1 MTTLCSTPESLPSP
15 RAADAA
21 PPGFQAPSDPSP
33 RPYDAPGFPSGA
45 PAPSYSAR
53 SDADYEV
60 PFFTVAHY
68 RTPTAPTTYEY
79 AATHTGFPE
88 GAGEALYNGG
98 LDTEAMSPVE
108 LAFGGSAG
116 ESGRWWPRDGPEAP
130 IEPTPP
136 TQPARSPVGPAP
148 LHGRSEPDCALPAH
162 PPGAFIRRVYGSHD
176 RTPVGCLHAAA
187 GTAPRGQKPPT
198 PGAKPA
204 PPETPPRPSRPAR
217 SHDET
222 PVRGSVDFL
231 LDQPSRTPSR
241 SRSGSRRRA
250 SSPGRRTTPTTPTSS
265 FPPEMSQSTPLI
277 PRDTGQGAGDGVT
290 GAAQAQ
296 DAATRQTSLTGSGG
310 RGGGGRE
317 EPATSL
323 SGAPMDGSG
332 VYEDAGVSDAADRLE
347 SALHSSSSSE
357 VMVTPRTPRTPRT
370 SRSKSREPSF
380 CLELEDDEYPRT
392 EAEYMSL
399 LNAKIAEAH
408 ERQLLPLKEDLADW
422 LSKLL
427 GVEDLTAENL
437 IEKLDNGVYVC
448 RLAEVISRRAR
459 EAREKGTSTLEVP
472 CLPYRTWERARSG
485 TFFARD
491 NISNFLRFCRRLGV
505 HDNLL
510 FETEDLVCHSGARG
524 VVLCLLEVGR
534 LAQGWWGLEPPGIV
548 KLEREMDG
556 EEWSGRSD
564 SGYSNTSSPRGST
577 LTLHPAAPSPPAA
590 DSKLPRPLSAPGHL
604 QLVPRLVLPNQ
615 STHTQTES
623 PPSSS
628 QSRIPKASS
637 SSAPRSVKP
646 TPPPK
651 PASIRRAVS
660 NLARR
665 PTTIPKKARSVG
677 ERGWSGAKTTPTTP
691 VTTPTHSAKPRLP
704 SARTPRSSGRSTPN
718 TTPTTPTHC
727 RRYMTSLQRTPA
739 TPSKPSRPTSRP
751 SSKPPSRSPS
761 ICSRLQECYNTVQ
774 PDSVTEALRTDL
786 DNKVFDIA
794 NQTRGF
800 CGCKD
805 TECTKSHVKRVSD
818 GKYEICGRNVF
829 VRKNSSLPRKHI
841 KKGQR
846 NKPTSEKSQTPNIAD
861 KQNCSA
867 KKVLVIQQPRG
878 SPPKNIHSPR
888 ICDKCYAT
896 DDKSIVKRPRHHN
909 PAASKIISPFEIKS
923 KTKLVLRHQLPH
935 PSTWDFKSTRKKYTS
950 NSSALRHQLNTST
963 LRKVHFPSA
972 SDKHRPPATSPA
984 MVNTALEPYLLKGK
998 HVMVRVGGGW
1008 DTLEHYLLRHD
1019 PKQVTVFNL
1028 KSADPFL
1035 HIRAKYCSPT
1045 HSRASS
1051 SRGSP
1056 THSQATPSRGTASGD
1071 PTPGNTSSEGTPP
1084 PPQVP
1089 PSLPA
1094 ESSMPAEES
1103 CRFSAEDSD
1112 CMAEGS
1118 VPATEDS
1125 AATAEQSKP
1134 TAECSLSAM
1143 QSSFS
1148 KVNGEDPEEHHVNGM
1163 MESQSRELQ
1172 GGDLSTE
1179 WTVESC
1185 SPTPERSMVNSSTFC
1200 IEDKNVA
1207 DPIPTIS
1214 LASHSKS
1221 MSTSSTSS
1229 TSSSSD
1235 SSCSLKVT
1243 PPPTPSTFST
1253 PACATS
1259 NELSVTPD
1267 GSSTTI
1273 GTPLP
1278 PDFIEQ
1284 DEL

>member
-45 PAPSYSAR
+45 SAASYSAR
-53 SDADYEV
+53 SDSDYEV

-68 RTPTAPTTYEY
+68 RSPTAPTTYEY

-108 LAFGGSAG
+108 LAFGGSVG

-130 IEPTPP
+130 LEPTPP
-136 TQPARSPVGPAP
+136 QQPARSPVSAAP
-148 LHGRSEPDCALPAH
+148 PPGRSEPDCALPAH

-198 PGAKPA
+198 PGTKPA
-204 PPETPPRPSRPAR
+204 PPETPPRPSSRPAR
-217 SHDET
+217 SHDDT
-222 PVRGSVDFL
+222 PVRGSVDFRL
-231 LDQPSRTPSR
+231 EQPSRTPSR

-277 PRDTGQGAGDGVT
+277 PRDTGQGAGDSVPGV
-290 GAAQAQ
+290 AQAQ
-296 DAATRQTSLTGSGG
+296 DAASRQTSFSGSGG
-310 RGGGGRE
+310 RGGSGGGRE

-392 EAEYMSL
+392 ETEYMSL

-459 EAREKGTSTLEVP
+459 DARDKGTSTLEVP

-510 FETEDLVCHSGARG
+510 FETEDLGPVSAVRKVCHSGARG

-637 SSAPRSVKP
+637 SSAPRAVKP

-665 PTTIPKKARSVG
+665 PTTIPKKSRSVG

-829 VRKNSSLPRKHI
+829 VR
-841 KKGQR
+841 
-846 NKPTSEKSQTPNIAD
+846 
-861 KQNCSA
+861 
-867 KKVLVIQQPRG
+867 
-878 SPPKNIHSPR
+878 
-888 ICDKCYAT
+888 
-896 DDKSIVKRPRHHN
+896 
-909 PAASKIISPFEIKS
+909 
-923 KTKLVLRHQLPH
+923 
-935 PSTWDFKSTRKKYTS
+935 
-950 NSSALRHQLNTST
+950 
-963 LRKVHFPSA
+963 
-972 SDKHRPPATSPA
+972 
-984 MVNTALEPYLLKGK
+984 LLKGK

-1103 CRFSAEDSD
+1103 CRFSAENSN
-1112 CMAEGS
+1112 CMAERS
-1118 VPATEDS
+1118 VPAAEDS
-1125 AATAEQSKP
+1125 AITTEQSKP
-1134 TAECSLSAM
+1134 TAEGPLSAM
-1143 QSSFS
+1143 QTSFS
-1148 KVNGEDPEEHHVNGM
+1148 KVNGEDSDEHHVNGT

-1172 GGDLSTE
+1172 GEELSAE
-1179 WTVESC
+1179 WTGESY

-1200 IEDKNVA
+1200 VEDKNVA

-1214 LASHSKS
+1214 LVTHSKS
-1221 MSTSSTSS
+1221 MSVSSTSS
-1229 TSSSSD
+1229 TSSASD

-1267 GSSTTI
+1267 GSSTTM

>member
-510 FETEDLVCHSGARG
+510 FETEDLAPVSADRKVCHSGARG

-556 EEWSGRSD
+556 EEWSG

-590 DSKLPRPLSAPGHL
+590 DSKLP
-604 QLVPRLVLPNQ
+604 
-615 STHTQTES
+615 
-623 PPSSS
+623 
-628 QSRIPKASS
+628 
-637 SSAPRSVKP
+637 
-646 TPPPK
+646 
-651 PASIRRAVS
+651 
-660 NLARR
+660 
-665 PTTIPKKARSVG
+665 
-677 ERGWSGAKTTPTTP
+677 RGWSGAKTTPTTP

>member
-1 MTTLCSTPESLPSP
+1 MNTPKCLNRAQLNHIFPLFPLC
-15 RAADAA
+15 A
-21 PPGFQAPSDPSP
+21 
-33 RPYDAPGFPSGA
+33 
-45 PAPSYSAR
+45 
-53 SDADYEV
+53 
-60 PFFTVAHY
+60 
-68 RTPTAPTTYEY
+68 
-79 AATHTGFPE
+79 
-88 GAGEALYNGG
+88 
-98 LDTEAMSPVE
+98 
-108 LAFGGSAG
+108 
-116 ESGRWWPRDGPEAP
+116 
-130 IEPTPP
+130 
-136 TQPARSPVGPAP
+136 
-148 LHGRSEPDCALPAH
+148 
-162 PPGAFIRRVYGSHD
+162 
-176 RTPVGCLHAAA
+176 
-187 GTAPRGQKPPT
+187 
-198 PGAKPA
+198 
-204 PPETPPRPSRPAR
+204 
-217 SHDET
+217 
-222 PVRGSVDFL
+222 
-231 LDQPSRTPSR
+231 
-241 SRSGSRRRA
+241 
-250 SSPGRRTTPTTPTSS
+250 
-265 FPPEMSQSTPLI
+265 
-277 PRDTGQGAGDGVT
+277 
-290 GAAQAQ
+290 
-296 DAATRQTSLTGSGG
+296 
-310 RGGGGRE
+310 
-317 EPATSL
+317 
-323 SGAPMDGSG
+323 
-332 VYEDAGVSDAADRLE
+332 
-347 SALHSSSSSE
+347 
-357 VMVTPRTPRTPRT
+357 
-370 SRSKSREPSF
+370 
-380 CLELEDDEYPRT
+380 
-392 EAEYMSL
+392 
-399 LNAKIAEAH
+399 
-408 ERQLLPLKEDLADW
+408 
-422 LSKLL
+422 
-427 GVEDLTAENL
+427 
-437 IEKLDNGVYVC
+437 
-448 RLAEVISRRAR
+448 
-459 EAREKGTSTLEVP
+459 
-472 CLPYRTWERARSG
+472 
-485 TFFARD
+485 
-491 NISNFLRFCRRLGV
+491 
-505 HDNLL
+505 
-510 FETEDLVCHSGARG
+510 VCHSGARG

-590 DSKLPRPLSAPGHL
+590 ESKLP
-604 QLVPRLVLPNQ
+604 
-615 STHTQTES
+615 
-623 PPSSS
+623 
-628 QSRIPKASS
+628 
-637 SSAPRSVKP
+637 
-646 TPPPK
+646 
-651 PASIRRAVS
+651 
-660 NLARR
+660 
-665 PTTIPKKARSVG
+665 
-677 ERGWSGAKTTPTTP
+677 RGWSGAKTTPTTP

-829 VRKNSSLPRKHI
+829 VRKNSSLRRKHI

-846 NKPTSEKSQTPNIAD
+846 NKPTTEKPQTPNIAD

-867 KKVLVIQQPRG
+867 KKVLVIQQPWG

-923 KTKLVLRHQLPH
+923 KKKLVLRHQLPH

-1103 CRFSAEDSD
+1103 CRFNAEDSD

-1125 AATAEQSKP
+1125 ATTAEQSKP

-1143 QSSFS
+1143 QTSLS
-1148 KVNGEDPEEHHVNGM
+1148 KVNGEDLEEHHVNGM

-1179 WTVESC
+1179 WTESC

-1200 IEDKNVA
+1200 VEDKNVA

>member
-1 MTTLCSTPESLPSP
+1 MNTPKCLNRAQLNHIFPLFPLC
-15 RAADAA
+15 A
-21 PPGFQAPSDPSP
+21 
-33 RPYDAPGFPSGA
+33 
-45 PAPSYSAR
+45 
-53 SDADYEV
+53 
-60 PFFTVAHY
+60 
-68 RTPTAPTTYEY
+68 
-79 AATHTGFPE
+79 
-88 GAGEALYNGG
+88 
-98 LDTEAMSPVE
+98 
-108 LAFGGSAG
+108 
-116 ESGRWWPRDGPEAP
+116 
-130 IEPTPP
+130 
-136 TQPARSPVGPAP
+136 
-148 LHGRSEPDCALPAH
+148 
-162 PPGAFIRRVYGSHD
+162 
-176 RTPVGCLHAAA
+176 
-187 GTAPRGQKPPT
+187 
-198 PGAKPA
+198 
-204 PPETPPRPSRPAR
+204 
-217 SHDET
+217 
-222 PVRGSVDFL
+222 
-231 LDQPSRTPSR
+231 
-241 SRSGSRRRA
+241 
-250 SSPGRRTTPTTPTSS
+250 
-265 FPPEMSQSTPLI
+265 
-277 PRDTGQGAGDGVT
+277 
-290 GAAQAQ
+290 
-296 DAATRQTSLTGSGG
+296 
-310 RGGGGRE
+310 
-317 EPATSL
+317 
-323 SGAPMDGSG
+323 
-332 VYEDAGVSDAADRLE
+332 
-347 SALHSSSSSE
+347 
-357 VMVTPRTPRTPRT
+357 
-370 SRSKSREPSF
+370 
-380 CLELEDDEYPRT
+380 
-392 EAEYMSL
+392 
-399 LNAKIAEAH
+399 
-408 ERQLLPLKEDLADW
+408 
-422 LSKLL
+422 
-427 GVEDLTAENL
+427 
-437 IEKLDNGVYVC
+437 
-448 RLAEVISRRAR
+448 
-459 EAREKGTSTLEVP
+459 
-472 CLPYRTWERARSG
+472 
-485 TFFARD
+485 
-491 NISNFLRFCRRLGV
+491 
-505 HDNLL
+505 
-510 FETEDLVCHSGARG
+510 VCHSGARG

-590 DSKLPRPLSAPGHL
+590 ESKLPRPLSAPGHL

-637 SSAPRSVKP
+637 SSAPRPVKP

-665 PTTIPKKARSVG
+665 PTTIPKKSRSVG

-829 VRKNSSLPRKHI
+829 VRKNSSLRRKHI

-846 NKPTSEKSQTPNIAD
+846 NKPTTEKPQTPNIA
-861 KQNCSA
+861 
-867 KKVLVIQQPRG
+867 
-878 SPPKNIHSPR
+878 
-888 ICDKCYAT
+888 
-896 DDKSIVKRPRHHN
+896 
-909 PAASKIISPFEIKS
+909 
-923 KTKLVLRHQLPH
+923 
-935 PSTWDFKSTRKKYTS
+935 
-950 NSSALRHQLNTST
+950 
-963 LRKVHFPSA
+963 
-972 SDKHRPPATSPA
+972 DKHRPPATSPA

-1103 CRFSAEDSD
+1103 CRFNAEDSD

-1125 AATAEQSKP
+1125 ATTAEQSKP

-1143 QSSFS
+1143 QTSLS
-1148 KVNGEDPEEHHVNGM
+1148 KVNGEDLEEHHVNGM

-1179 WTVESC
+1179 WTESC

-1200 IEDKNVA
+1200 VEDKNVA

>member
-1 MTTLCSTPESLPSP
+1 MNTPKCLNRAQLNHIFPLFPLC
-15 RAADAA
+15 A
-21 PPGFQAPSDPSP
+21 
-33 RPYDAPGFPSGA
+33 
-45 PAPSYSAR
+45 
-53 SDADYEV
+53 
-60 PFFTVAHY
+60 
-68 RTPTAPTTYEY
+68 
-79 AATHTGFPE
+79 
-88 GAGEALYNGG
+88 
-98 LDTEAMSPVE
+98 
-108 LAFGGSAG
+108 
-116 ESGRWWPRDGPEAP
+116 
-130 IEPTPP
+130 
-136 TQPARSPVGPAP
+136 
-148 LHGRSEPDCALPAH
+148 
-162 PPGAFIRRVYGSHD
+162 
-176 RTPVGCLHAAA
+176 
-187 GTAPRGQKPPT
+187 
-198 PGAKPA
+198 
-204 PPETPPRPSRPAR
+204 
-217 SHDET
+217 
-222 PVRGSVDFL
+222 
-231 LDQPSRTPSR
+231 
-241 SRSGSRRRA
+241 
-250 SSPGRRTTPTTPTSS
+250 
-265 FPPEMSQSTPLI
+265 
-277 PRDTGQGAGDGVT
+277 
-290 GAAQAQ
+290 
-296 DAATRQTSLTGSGG
+296 
-310 RGGGGRE
+310 
-317 EPATSL
+317 
-323 SGAPMDGSG
+323 
-332 VYEDAGVSDAADRLE
+332 
-347 SALHSSSSSE
+347 
-357 VMVTPRTPRTPRT
+357 
-370 SRSKSREPSF
+370 
-380 CLELEDDEYPRT
+380 
-392 EAEYMSL
+392 
-399 LNAKIAEAH
+399 
-408 ERQLLPLKEDLADW
+408 
-422 LSKLL
+422 
-427 GVEDLTAENL
+427 
-437 IEKLDNGVYVC
+437 
-448 RLAEVISRRAR
+448 
-459 EAREKGTSTLEVP
+459 
-472 CLPYRTWERARSG
+472 
-485 TFFARD
+485 
-491 NISNFLRFCRRLGV
+491 
-505 HDNLL
+505 
-510 FETEDLVCHSGARG
+510 VCHSGARG

-590 DSKLPRPLSAPGHL
+590 ESKLPRPLSAPGHL

-637 SSAPRSVKP
+637 SSAPRPVKP

-665 PTTIPKKARSVG
+665 PTTIPKKSRSVG

-829 VRKNSSLPRKHI
+829 VRKNSSLRRKHI

-846 NKPTSEKSQTPNIAD
+846 NKPTTEKPQTPNIAD

-867 KKVLVIQQPRG
+867 KKVLVIQQPWG

-888 ICDKCYAT
+888 ICD
-896 DDKSIVKRPRHHN
+896 
-909 PAASKIISPFEIKS
+909 SKK
-923 KTKLVLRHQLPH
+923 KLVLRHQLPH
-935 PSTWDFKSTRKKYTS
+935 PSTWDFKSTRKKY
-950 NSSALRHQLNTST
+950 
-963 LRKVHFPSA
+963 
-972 SDKHRPPATSPA
+972 KHRPPATSPA

-1103 CRFSAEDSD
+1103 CRFNAEDSD

-1125 AATAEQSKP
+1125 ATTAEQSKP

-1143 QSSFS
+1143 QTSLS
-1148 KVNGEDPEEHHVNGM
+1148 KVNGEDLEEHHVNGM

-1179 WTVESC
+1179 WTESC

-1200 IEDKNVA
+1200 VEDKNVA

>member
-1 MTTLCSTPESLPSP
+1 MKDFVVESFDDLQCAS
-15 RAADAA
+15 
-21 PPGFQAPSDPSP
+21 
-33 RPYDAPGFPSGA
+33 
-45 PAPSYSAR
+45 
-53 SDADYEV
+53 V
-60 PFFTVAHY
+60 P
-68 RTPTAPTTYEY
+68 
-79 AATHTGFPE
+79 
-88 GAGEALYNGG
+88 L
-98 LDTEAMSPVE
+98 
-108 LAFGGSAG
+108 
-116 ESGRWWPRDGPEAP
+116 
-130 IEPTPP
+130 
-136 TQPARSPVGPAP
+136 
-148 LHGRSEPDCALPAH
+148 
-162 PPGAFIRRVYGSHD
+162 
-176 RTPVGCLHAAA
+176 
-187 GTAPRGQKPPT
+187 
-198 PGAKPA
+198 
-204 PPETPPRPSRPAR
+204 
-217 SHDET
+217 
-222 PVRGSVDFL
+222 
-231 LDQPSRTPSR
+231 
-241 SRSGSRRRA
+241 
-250 SSPGRRTTPTTPTSS
+250 
-265 FPPEMSQSTPLI
+265 
-277 PRDTGQGAGDGVT
+277 
-290 GAAQAQ
+290 
-296 DAATRQTSLTGSGG
+296 
-310 RGGGGRE
+310 
-317 EPATSL
+317 
-323 SGAPMDGSG
+323 
-332 VYEDAGVSDAADRLE
+332 
-347 SALHSSSSSE
+347 
-357 VMVTPRTPRTPRT
+357 
-370 SRSKSREPSF
+370 
-380 CLELEDDEYPRT
+380 
-392 EAEYMSL
+392 
-399 LNAKIAEAH
+399 
-408 ERQLLPLKEDLADW
+408 
-422 LSKLL
+422 
-427 GVEDLTAENL
+427 
-437 IEKLDNGVYVC
+437 
-448 RLAEVISRRAR
+448 
-459 EAREKGTSTLEVP
+459 
-472 CLPYRTWERARSG
+472 
-485 TFFARD
+485 
-491 NISNFLRFCRRLGV
+491 
-505 HDNLL
+505 
-510 FETEDLVCHSGARG
+510 
-524 VVLCLLEVGR
+524 VLCLLEVGR

-590 DSKLPRPLSAPGHL
+590 ESKLP
-604 QLVPRLVLPNQ
+604 
-615 STHTQTES
+615 
-623 PPSSS
+623 
-628 QSRIPKASS
+628 
-637 SSAPRSVKP
+637 
-646 TPPPK
+646 
-651 PASIRRAVS
+651 
-660 NLARR
+660 
-665 PTTIPKKARSVG
+665 
-677 ERGWSGAKTTPTTP
+677 RGWSGAKTTPTTP

-829 VRKNSSLPRKHI
+829 VRKNSSLRRKHI

-846 NKPTSEKSQTPNIAD
+846 NKPTTEKPQTPNIAD

-867 KKVLVIQQPRG
+867 KKVLVIQQPWG

-923 KTKLVLRHQLPH
+923 KKKLVLRHQLPH

-1103 CRFSAEDSD
+1103 CRFNAEDSD

-1125 AATAEQSKP
+1125 ATTAEQSKP

-1143 QSSFS
+1143 QTSLS
-1148 KVNGEDPEEHHVNGM
+1148 KVNGEDLEEHHVNGM

-1179 WTVESC
+1179 WTESC

-1200 IEDKNVA
+1200 VEDKNVA

>member
-1 MTTLCSTPESLPSP
+1 MNTPKCLNRAQLNHIFPLFPLC
-15 RAADAA
+15 A
-21 PPGFQAPSDPSP
+21 
-33 RPYDAPGFPSGA
+33 
-45 PAPSYSAR
+45 
-53 SDADYEV
+53 
-60 PFFTVAHY
+60 
-68 RTPTAPTTYEY
+68 
-79 AATHTGFPE
+79 
-88 GAGEALYNGG
+88 
-98 LDTEAMSPVE
+98 
-108 LAFGGSAG
+108 
-116 ESGRWWPRDGPEAP
+116 
-130 IEPTPP
+130 
-136 TQPARSPVGPAP
+136 
-148 LHGRSEPDCALPAH
+148 
-162 PPGAFIRRVYGSHD
+162 
-176 RTPVGCLHAAA
+176 
-187 GTAPRGQKPPT
+187 
-198 PGAKPA
+198 
-204 PPETPPRPSRPAR
+204 
-217 SHDET
+217 
-222 PVRGSVDFL
+222 
-231 LDQPSRTPSR
+231 
-241 SRSGSRRRA
+241 
-250 SSPGRRTTPTTPTSS
+250 
-265 FPPEMSQSTPLI
+265 
-277 PRDTGQGAGDGVT
+277 
-290 GAAQAQ
+290 
-296 DAATRQTSLTGSGG
+296 
-310 RGGGGRE
+310 
-317 EPATSL
+317 
-323 SGAPMDGSG
+323 
-332 VYEDAGVSDAADRLE
+332 
-347 SALHSSSSSE
+347 
-357 VMVTPRTPRTPRT
+357 
-370 SRSKSREPSF
+370 
-380 CLELEDDEYPRT
+380 
-392 EAEYMSL
+392 
-399 LNAKIAEAH
+399 
-408 ERQLLPLKEDLADW
+408 
-422 LSKLL
+422 
-427 GVEDLTAENL
+427 
-437 IEKLDNGVYVC
+437 
-448 RLAEVISRRAR
+448 
-459 EAREKGTSTLEVP
+459 
-472 CLPYRTWERARSG
+472 
-485 TFFARD
+485 
-491 NISNFLRFCRRLGV
+491 
-505 HDNLL
+505 
-510 FETEDLVCHSGARG
+510 VCHSGARG

-590 DSKLPRPLSAPGHL
+590 ESKLPRPLSAPGHL

-637 SSAPRSVKP
+637 SSAPRPVKP

-665 PTTIPKKARSVG
+665 PTTIPKKSRSVG

-829 VRKNSSLPRKHI
+829 VRKNSSLRRKHI

-846 NKPTSEKSQTPNIAD
+846 NKPTTEKPQTPNIAD
-861 KQNCSA
+861 S
-867 KKVLVIQQPRG
+867 KK
-878 SPPKNIHSPR
+878 
-888 ICDKCYAT
+888 
-896 DDKSIVKRPRHHN
+896 
-909 PAASKIISPFEIKS
+909 
-923 KTKLVLRHQLPH
+923 KLVLRHQLPH
-935 PSTWDFKSTRKKYTS
+935 PSTWDFKSTRKKY
-950 NSSALRHQLNTST
+950 
-963 LRKVHFPSA
+963 
-972 SDKHRPPATSPA
+972 KHRPPATSPA

-1103 CRFSAEDSD
+1103 CRFNAEDSD

-1125 AATAEQSKP
+1125 ATTAEQSKP

-1143 QSSFS
+1143 QTSLS
-1148 KVNGEDPEEHHVNGM
+1148 KVNGEDLEEHHVNGM

-1179 WTVESC
+1179 WTESC

-1200 IEDKNVA
+1200 VEDKNVA

>member
-510 FETEDLVCHSGARG
+510 FETEDLAPVSADRKVCHSGARG

-888 ICDKCYAT
+888 ICDK
-896 DDKSIVKRPRHHN
+896 
-909 PAASKIISPFEIKS
+909 
-923 KTKLVLRHQLPH
+923 
-935 PSTWDFKSTRKKYTS
+935 
-950 NSSALRHQLNTST
+950 
-963 LRKVHFPSA
+963 
-972 SDKHRPPATSPA
+972 HRPPATSPA

>member
-1 MTTLCSTPESLPSP
+1 MNTPKCLNRAQLNHIFPLFPLC
-15 RAADAA
+15 A
-21 PPGFQAPSDPSP
+21 
-33 RPYDAPGFPSGA
+33 
-45 PAPSYSAR
+45 
-53 SDADYEV
+53 
-60 PFFTVAHY
+60 
-68 RTPTAPTTYEY
+68 
-79 AATHTGFPE
+79 
-88 GAGEALYNGG
+88 
-98 LDTEAMSPVE
+98 
-108 LAFGGSAG
+108 
-116 ESGRWWPRDGPEAP
+116 
-130 IEPTPP
+130 
-136 TQPARSPVGPAP
+136 
-148 LHGRSEPDCALPAH
+148 
-162 PPGAFIRRVYGSHD
+162 
-176 RTPVGCLHAAA
+176 
-187 GTAPRGQKPPT
+187 
-198 PGAKPA
+198 
-204 PPETPPRPSRPAR
+204 
-217 SHDET
+217 
-222 PVRGSVDFL
+222 
-231 LDQPSRTPSR
+231 
-241 SRSGSRRRA
+241 
-250 SSPGRRTTPTTPTSS
+250 
-265 FPPEMSQSTPLI
+265 
-277 PRDTGQGAGDGVT
+277 
-290 GAAQAQ
+290 
-296 DAATRQTSLTGSGG
+296 
-310 RGGGGRE
+310 
-317 EPATSL
+317 
-323 SGAPMDGSG
+323 
-332 VYEDAGVSDAADRLE
+332 
-347 SALHSSSSSE
+347 
-357 VMVTPRTPRTPRT
+357 
-370 SRSKSREPSF
+370 
-380 CLELEDDEYPRT
+380 
-392 EAEYMSL
+392 
-399 LNAKIAEAH
+399 
-408 ERQLLPLKEDLADW
+408 
-422 LSKLL
+422 
-427 GVEDLTAENL
+427 
-437 IEKLDNGVYVC
+437 
-448 RLAEVISRRAR
+448 
-459 EAREKGTSTLEVP
+459 
-472 CLPYRTWERARSG
+472 
-485 TFFARD
+485 
-491 NISNFLRFCRRLGV
+491 
-505 HDNLL
+505 
-510 FETEDLVCHSGARG
+510 VCHSGARG

-590 DSKLPRPLSAPGHL
+590 ESKLPRPLSAPGHL

-637 SSAPRSVKP
+637 SSAPRPVKP

-665 PTTIPKKARSVG
+665 PTTIPKKSRSVG

-829 VRKNSSLPRKHI
+829 VRKNSSLRRKHI

-846 NKPTSEKSQTPNIAD
+846 NKPTTEKPQTPNIAD

-867 KKVLVIQQPRG
+867 KKVLVIQQPWG

-923 KTKLVLRHQLPH
+923 KKKLVLRHQLPH
-935 PSTWDFKSTRKKYTS
+935 PSTWDFKSTRKK
-950 NSSALRHQLNTST
+950 
-963 LRKVHFPSA
+963 
-972 SDKHRPPATSPA
+972 
-984 MVNTALEPYLLKGK
+984 YLLKGK

-1103 CRFSAEDSD
+1103 CRFNAEDSD

-1125 AATAEQSKP
+1125 ATTAEQSKP

-1143 QSSFS
+1143 QTSLS
-1148 KVNGEDPEEHHVNGM
+1148 KVNGEDLEEHHVNGM

-1179 WTVESC
+1179 WTESC

-1200 IEDKNVA
+1200 VEDKNVA

>member
-1 MTTLCSTPESLPSP
+1 MNTPKCLNRAQLNHIFPLFPLC
-15 RAADAA
+15 A
-21 PPGFQAPSDPSP
+21 
-33 RPYDAPGFPSGA
+33 
-45 PAPSYSAR
+45 
-53 SDADYEV
+53 
-60 PFFTVAHY
+60 
-68 RTPTAPTTYEY
+68 
-79 AATHTGFPE
+79 
-88 GAGEALYNGG
+88 
-98 LDTEAMSPVE
+98 
-108 LAFGGSAG
+108 
-116 ESGRWWPRDGPEAP
+116 
-130 IEPTPP
+130 
-136 TQPARSPVGPAP
+136 
-148 LHGRSEPDCALPAH
+148 
-162 PPGAFIRRVYGSHD
+162 
-176 RTPVGCLHAAA
+176 
-187 GTAPRGQKPPT
+187 
-198 PGAKPA
+198 
-204 PPETPPRPSRPAR
+204 
-217 SHDET
+217 
-222 PVRGSVDFL
+222 
-231 LDQPSRTPSR
+231 
-241 SRSGSRRRA
+241 
-250 SSPGRRTTPTTPTSS
+250 
-265 FPPEMSQSTPLI
+265 
-277 PRDTGQGAGDGVT
+277 
-290 GAAQAQ
+290 
-296 DAATRQTSLTGSGG
+296 
-310 RGGGGRE
+310 
-317 EPATSL
+317 
-323 SGAPMDGSG
+323 
-332 VYEDAGVSDAADRLE
+332 
-347 SALHSSSSSE
+347 
-357 VMVTPRTPRTPRT
+357 
-370 SRSKSREPSF
+370 
-380 CLELEDDEYPRT
+380 
-392 EAEYMSL
+392 
-399 LNAKIAEAH
+399 
-408 ERQLLPLKEDLADW
+408 
-422 LSKLL
+422 
-427 GVEDLTAENL
+427 
-437 IEKLDNGVYVC
+437 
-448 RLAEVISRRAR
+448 
-459 EAREKGTSTLEVP
+459 
-472 CLPYRTWERARSG
+472 
-485 TFFARD
+485 
-491 NISNFLRFCRRLGV
+491 
-505 HDNLL
+505 
-510 FETEDLVCHSGARG
+510 VCHSGARG

-590 DSKLPRPLSAPGHL
+590 ESKLPRPLSAPGHL

-637 SSAPRSVKP
+637 SSAPRPVKP

-665 PTTIPKKARSVG
+665 PTTIPKKSRSVG

-829 VRKNSSLPRKHI
+829 VRKNSSLRRKHI

-846 NKPTSEKSQTPNIAD
+846 NKPTTEKPQTPNIAD

-867 KKVLVIQQPRG
+867 KKVLVIQQPWG

-888 ICDKCYAT
+888 IC
-896 DDKSIVKRPRHHN
+896 
-909 PAASKIISPFEIKS
+909 
-923 KTKLVLRHQLPH
+923 
-935 PSTWDFKSTRKKYTS
+935 
-950 NSSALRHQLNTST
+950 
-963 LRKVHFPSA
+963 
-972 SDKHRPPATSPA
+972 DKHRPPATSPA

-1103 CRFSAEDSD
+1103 CRFNAEDSD

-1125 AATAEQSKP
+1125 ATTAEQSKP

-1143 QSSFS
+1143 QTSLS
-1148 KVNGEDPEEHHVNGM
+1148 KVNGEDLEEHHVNGM

-1179 WTVESC
+1179 WTESC

-1200 IEDKNVA
+1200 VEDKNVA

>member
-1 MTTLCSTPESLPSP
+1 MNTPKCLNRAQLNHIFPLFPLC
-15 RAADAA
+15 A
-21 PPGFQAPSDPSP
+21 
-33 RPYDAPGFPSGA
+33 
-45 PAPSYSAR
+45 
-53 SDADYEV
+53 
-60 PFFTVAHY
+60 
-68 RTPTAPTTYEY
+68 
-79 AATHTGFPE
+79 
-88 GAGEALYNGG
+88 
-98 LDTEAMSPVE
+98 
-108 LAFGGSAG
+108 
-116 ESGRWWPRDGPEAP
+116 
-130 IEPTPP
+130 
-136 TQPARSPVGPAP
+136 
-148 LHGRSEPDCALPAH
+148 
-162 PPGAFIRRVYGSHD
+162 
-176 RTPVGCLHAAA
+176 
-187 GTAPRGQKPPT
+187 
-198 PGAKPA
+198 
-204 PPETPPRPSRPAR
+204 
-217 SHDET
+217 
-222 PVRGSVDFL
+222 
-231 LDQPSRTPSR
+231 
-241 SRSGSRRRA
+241 
-250 SSPGRRTTPTTPTSS
+250 
-265 FPPEMSQSTPLI
+265 
-277 PRDTGQGAGDGVT
+277 
-290 GAAQAQ
+290 
-296 DAATRQTSLTGSGG
+296 
-310 RGGGGRE
+310 
-317 EPATSL
+317 
-323 SGAPMDGSG
+323 
-332 VYEDAGVSDAADRLE
+332 
-347 SALHSSSSSE
+347 
-357 VMVTPRTPRTPRT
+357 
-370 SRSKSREPSF
+370 
-380 CLELEDDEYPRT
+380 
-392 EAEYMSL
+392 
-399 LNAKIAEAH
+399 
-408 ERQLLPLKEDLADW
+408 
-422 LSKLL
+422 
-427 GVEDLTAENL
+427 
-437 IEKLDNGVYVC
+437 
-448 RLAEVISRRAR
+448 
-459 EAREKGTSTLEVP
+459 
-472 CLPYRTWERARSG
+472 
-485 TFFARD
+485 
-491 NISNFLRFCRRLGV
+491 
-505 HDNLL
+505 
-510 FETEDLVCHSGARG
+510 VCHSGARG

-590 DSKLPRPLSAPGHL
+590 ESKLPRPLSAPGHL

-637 SSAPRSVKP
+637 SSAPRPVKP

-665 PTTIPKKARSVG
+665 PTTIPKKSRSVG

-829 VRKNSSLPRKHI
+829 VRKNSSLRRKHI

-846 NKPTSEKSQTPNIAD
+846 NKPTTEKPQTPNIAD

-867 KKVLVIQQPRG
+867 KKVLVIQQPWG

-888 ICDKCYAT
+888 ICD
-896 DDKSIVKRPRHHN
+896 
-909 PAASKIISPFEIKS
+909 
-923 KTKLVLRHQLPH
+923 
-935 PSTWDFKSTRKKYTS
+935 TS

-1103 CRFSAEDSD
+1103 CRFNAEDSD

-1125 AATAEQSKP
+1125 ATTAEQSKP

-1143 QSSFS
+1143 QTSLS
-1148 KVNGEDPEEHHVNGM
+1148 KVNGEDLEEHHVNGM

-1179 WTVESC
+1179 WTESC

-1200 IEDKNVA
+1200 VEDKNVA

>member
-45 PAPSYSAR
+45 SAASYSAR
-53 SDADYEV
+53 SDSDYEV

-68 RTPTAPTTYEY
+68 RSPTAPTTYEY

-108 LAFGGSAG
+108 LAFGGSVG

-130 IEPTPP
+130 LEPTPP
-136 TQPARSPVGPAP
+136 QQPARSPVSAAP
-148 LHGRSEPDCALPAH
+148 PPGRSEPDCALPAH

-198 PGAKPA
+198 PGTKPA
-204 PPETPPRPSRPAR
+204 PPETPPRPSSRPAR
-217 SHDET
+217 SHDDT
-222 PVRGSVDFL
+222 PVRGSVDFRL
-231 LDQPSRTPSR
+231 EQPSRTPSR

-277 PRDTGQGAGDGVT
+277 PRDTGQGAGDSVPGV
-290 GAAQAQ
+290 AQAQ
-296 DAATRQTSLTGSGG
+296 DAASRQTSFSGSGG
-310 RGGGGRE
+310 RGGSGGGRE

-392 EAEYMSL
+392 ETEYMSL

-459 EAREKGTSTLEVP
+459 DARDKGTSTLEVP

-590 DSKLPRPLSAPGHL
+590 DSKLP
-604 QLVPRLVLPNQ
+604 
-615 STHTQTES
+615 
-623 PPSSS
+623 
-628 QSRIPKASS
+628 
-637 SSAPRSVKP
+637 
-646 TPPPK
+646 
-651 PASIRRAVS
+651 
-660 NLARR
+660 
-665 PTTIPKKARSVG
+665 
-677 ERGWSGAKTTPTTP
+677 RGWSGAKTTPTTP

-829 VRKNSSLPRKHI
+829 VR
-841 KKGQR
+841 
-846 NKPTSEKSQTPNIAD
+846 
-861 KQNCSA
+861 
-867 KKVLVIQQPRG
+867 
-878 SPPKNIHSPR
+878 
-888 ICDKCYAT
+888 
-896 DDKSIVKRPRHHN
+896 
-909 PAASKIISPFEIKS
+909 
-923 KTKLVLRHQLPH
+923 
-935 PSTWDFKSTRKKYTS
+935 
-950 NSSALRHQLNTST
+950 
-963 LRKVHFPSA
+963 
-972 SDKHRPPATSPA
+972 
-984 MVNTALEPYLLKGK
+984 LLKGK

-1103 CRFSAEDSD
+1103 CRFSAENSN
-1112 CMAEGS
+1112 CMAERS
-1118 VPATEDS
+1118 VPAAEDS
-1125 AATAEQSKP
+1125 AITTEQSKP
-1134 TAECSLSAM
+1134 TAEGPLSAM
-1143 QSSFS
+1143 QTSFS
-1148 KVNGEDPEEHHVNGM
+1148 KVNGEDSDEHHVNGT

-1172 GGDLSTE
+1172 GEELSAE
-1179 WTVESC
+1179 WTGESY

-1200 IEDKNVA
+1200 VEDKNVA

-1214 LASHSKS
+1214 LVTHSKS
-1221 MSTSSTSS
+1221 MSVSSTSS
-1229 TSSSSD
+1229 TSSASD

-1267 GSSTTI
+1267 GSSTTM

>member
-829 VRKNSSLPRKHI
+829 VR
-841 KKGQR
+841 
-846 NKPTSEKSQTPNIAD
+846 
-861 KQNCSA
+861 
-867 KKVLVIQQPRG
+867 
-878 SPPKNIHSPR
+878 
-888 ICDKCYAT
+888 
-896 DDKSIVKRPRHHN
+896 
-909 PAASKIISPFEIKS
+909 
-923 KTKLVLRHQLPH
+923 
-935 PSTWDFKSTRKKYTS
+935 
-950 NSSALRHQLNTST
+950 
-963 LRKVHFPSA
+963 
-972 SDKHRPPATSPA
+972 
-984 MVNTALEPYLLKGK
+984 LLKGK

>member
-1 MTTLCSTPESLPSP
+1 MNTPKCLNRAQLNHIFPLFPLC
-15 RAADAA
+15 A
-21 PPGFQAPSDPSP
+21 
-33 RPYDAPGFPSGA
+33 
-45 PAPSYSAR
+45 
-53 SDADYEV
+53 
-60 PFFTVAHY
+60 
-68 RTPTAPTTYEY
+68 
-79 AATHTGFPE
+79 
-88 GAGEALYNGG
+88 
-98 LDTEAMSPVE
+98 
-108 LAFGGSAG
+108 
-116 ESGRWWPRDGPEAP
+116 
-130 IEPTPP
+130 
-136 TQPARSPVGPAP
+136 
-148 LHGRSEPDCALPAH
+148 
-162 PPGAFIRRVYGSHD
+162 
-176 RTPVGCLHAAA
+176 
-187 GTAPRGQKPPT
+187 
-198 PGAKPA
+198 
-204 PPETPPRPSRPAR
+204 
-217 SHDET
+217 
-222 PVRGSVDFL
+222 
-231 LDQPSRTPSR
+231 
-241 SRSGSRRRA
+241 
-250 SSPGRRTTPTTPTSS
+250 
-265 FPPEMSQSTPLI
+265 
-277 PRDTGQGAGDGVT
+277 
-290 GAAQAQ
+290 
-296 DAATRQTSLTGSGG
+296 
-310 RGGGGRE
+310 
-317 EPATSL
+317 
-323 SGAPMDGSG
+323 
-332 VYEDAGVSDAADRLE
+332 
-347 SALHSSSSSE
+347 
-357 VMVTPRTPRTPRT
+357 
-370 SRSKSREPSF
+370 
-380 CLELEDDEYPRT
+380 
-392 EAEYMSL
+392 
-399 LNAKIAEAH
+399 
-408 ERQLLPLKEDLADW
+408 
-422 LSKLL
+422 
-427 GVEDLTAENL
+427 
-437 IEKLDNGVYVC
+437 
-448 RLAEVISRRAR
+448 
-459 EAREKGTSTLEVP
+459 
-472 CLPYRTWERARSG
+472 
-485 TFFARD
+485 
-491 NISNFLRFCRRLGV
+491 
-505 HDNLL
+505 
-510 FETEDLVCHSGARG
+510 VCHSGARG

-556 EEWSGRSD
+556 EEWSG

-590 DSKLPRPLSAPGHL
+590 ESKLP
-604 QLVPRLVLPNQ
+604 
-615 STHTQTES
+615 
-623 PPSSS
+623 
-628 QSRIPKASS
+628 
-637 SSAPRSVKP
+637 
-646 TPPPK
+646 
-651 PASIRRAVS
+651 
-660 NLARR
+660 
-665 PTTIPKKARSVG
+665 
-677 ERGWSGAKTTPTTP
+677 RGWSGAKTTPTTP

-829 VRKNSSLPRKHI
+829 VRKNSSLRRKHI

-846 NKPTSEKSQTPNIAD
+846 NKPTTEKPQTPNIAD

-867 KKVLVIQQPRG
+867 KKVLVIQQPWG

-923 KTKLVLRHQLPH
+923 KKKLVLRHQLPH

-1103 CRFSAEDSD
+1103 CRFNAEDSD

-1125 AATAEQSKP
+1125 ATTAEQSKP

-1143 QSSFS
+1143 QTSLS
-1148 KVNGEDPEEHHVNGM
+1148 KVNGEDLEEHHVNGM

-1179 WTVESC
+1179 WTESC

-1200 IEDKNVA
+1200 VEDKNVA

>member
-1 MTTLCSTPESLPSP
+1 MNTPKCLNRAQLNHIFPLFPLC
-15 RAADAA
+15 A
-21 PPGFQAPSDPSP
+21 
-33 RPYDAPGFPSGA
+33 
-45 PAPSYSAR
+45 
-53 SDADYEV
+53 
-60 PFFTVAHY
+60 
-68 RTPTAPTTYEY
+68 
-79 AATHTGFPE
+79 
-88 GAGEALYNGG
+88 
-98 LDTEAMSPVE
+98 
-108 LAFGGSAG
+108 
-116 ESGRWWPRDGPEAP
+116 
-130 IEPTPP
+130 
-136 TQPARSPVGPAP
+136 
-148 LHGRSEPDCALPAH
+148 
-162 PPGAFIRRVYGSHD
+162 
-176 RTPVGCLHAAA
+176 
-187 GTAPRGQKPPT
+187 
-198 PGAKPA
+198 
-204 PPETPPRPSRPAR
+204 
-217 SHDET
+217 
-222 PVRGSVDFL
+222 
-231 LDQPSRTPSR
+231 
-241 SRSGSRRRA
+241 
-250 SSPGRRTTPTTPTSS
+250 
-265 FPPEMSQSTPLI
+265 
-277 PRDTGQGAGDGVT
+277 
-290 GAAQAQ
+290 
-296 DAATRQTSLTGSGG
+296 
-310 RGGGGRE
+310 
-317 EPATSL
+317 
-323 SGAPMDGSG
+323 
-332 VYEDAGVSDAADRLE
+332 
-347 SALHSSSSSE
+347 
-357 VMVTPRTPRTPRT
+357 
-370 SRSKSREPSF
+370 
-380 CLELEDDEYPRT
+380 
-392 EAEYMSL
+392 
-399 LNAKIAEAH
+399 
-408 ERQLLPLKEDLADW
+408 
-422 LSKLL
+422 
-427 GVEDLTAENL
+427 
-437 IEKLDNGVYVC
+437 
-448 RLAEVISRRAR
+448 
-459 EAREKGTSTLEVP
+459 
-472 CLPYRTWERARSG
+472 
-485 TFFARD
+485 
-491 NISNFLRFCRRLGV
+491 
-505 HDNLL
+505 
-510 FETEDLVCHSGARG
+510 VCHSGARG

-590 DSKLPRPLSAPGHL
+590 ESKLPRPLSAPGHL

-637 SSAPRSVKP
+637 SSAPRPVKP

-665 PTTIPKKARSVG
+665 PTTIPKKSRSVG

-829 VRKNSSLPRKHI
+829 VRKNSSLRRKHI

-846 NKPTSEKSQTPNIAD
+846 NKPTTEKPQTPNIAD
-861 KQNCSA
+861 S
-867 KKVLVIQQPRG
+867 KK
-878 SPPKNIHSPR
+878 
-888 ICDKCYAT
+888 
-896 DDKSIVKRPRHHN
+896 
-909 PAASKIISPFEIKS
+909 
-923 KTKLVLRHQLPH
+923 KLVLRHQLPH

-1103 CRFSAEDSD
+1103 CRFNAEDSD

-1125 AATAEQSKP
+1125 ATTAEQSKP

-1143 QSSFS
+1143 QTSLS
-1148 KVNGEDPEEHHVNGM
+1148 KVNGEDLEEHHVNGM

-1179 WTVESC
+1179 WTESC

-1200 IEDKNVA
+1200 VEDKNVA